1 MYKWNDTRG
10 VSCKTMLDLYE
21 ECAYQWLENKELT
34 DVAVL
39 WCSWPSYLVVFVLLR
54 FVVVVVDLMWEY
66 TLWENMFINSFHLF

>member
-10 VSCKTMLDLYE
+10 VSCKTMLDLYK

-39 WCSWPSYLVVFVLLR
+39 WCSWPSYLVVMSCFALL
-54 FVVVVVDLMWEY
+54 L
-66 TLWENMFINSFHLF
+66 LLLI

>member
-1 MYKWNDTRG
+1 MYEWNDTRG

-39 WCSWPSYLVVFVLLR
+39 W
-54 FVVVVVDLMWEY
+54 
-66 TLWENMFINSFHLF
+66 

>member
-21 ECAYQWLENKELT
+21 ESAYQWLENKELT

-39 WCSWPSYLVVFVLLR
+39 W
-54 FVVVVVDLMWEY
+54 
-66 TLWENMFINSFHLF
+66 